1 MCQICAD
8 AAMMKR
14 AAELIA
20 QQLPDQRIAE
30 QLGLSGHAGRM
41 AVSRHRRNHIEKPAR
56 ALASAANKGRA
67 VAEQRKASIEAAG
80 RGDEVA
86 VFLGL
91 EEITRDTRK
100 ISKRL
105 GRAAKATEQAGQFTA
120 MTGVVAQQ
128 HKNLEL
134 RGKLGNHPGF
144 TPQKLTP
151 GGEAAVFN
159 LTINLPGQTE
169 RLSFSQAEHVPDPV
183 IDATPFQLANESAS
197 APDGAEDDTQV
208 EADQRSQERQQLA
221 RAFGVKY

>member
-1 MCQICAD
+1 
-8 AAMMKR
+8 MMKR

-20 QQLPDQRIAE
+20 QQLPDLRIAE

-41 AVSRHRRNHIEKPAR
+41 AVSRHRRNHIEKPAQ

-86 VFLGL
+86 AFLGL
-91 EEITRDTRK
+91 EEITQNTRK

-105 GRAAKATEQAGQFTA
+105 DRAAKATEAAGQFTA

-151 GGEAAVFN
+151 GETMPSFN
-159 LTINLPGQTE
+159 LTINLPGGETE
-169 RLSFSQAEHVPDPV
+169 QISFVDVHPAKP
-183 IDATPFQLANESAS
+183 DATVVDVPMLDFRVENAPMPETVAEEPNRQDPDLAK
-197 APDGAEDDTQV
+197 
-208 EADQRSQERQQLA
+208 LA
-221 RAFGVKY
+221 RAFGVK